1 MMCHW
6 IGTLLLV
13 FRFAIWTRNP
23 RLSPQTQKDD
33 LFIFAKIFL
42 KKKYF
47 LIRDIDF
54 ASFYDFDIWFW
65 NCSDSVVFWNCSD
78 SVVFWNCSD
87 SVVFF
92 CCSFYSIK
100 NKQWWEKIVTMLLK
114 KSKKNYALLLTL
126 SCISNSVRV

>member
-1 MMCHW
+1 MD
-6 IGTLLLV
+6 
-13 FRFAIWTRNP
+13 
-23 RLSPQTQKDD
+23 QKS
-33 LFIFAKIFL
+33 KIISTDTEGRSFHICENIL

-47 LIRDIDF
+47 LIGDIDF
-54 ASFYDFDIWFW
+54 ASFYDFDIW
-65 NCSDSVVFWNCSD
+65 
-78 SVVFWNCSD
+78 FWNCSD